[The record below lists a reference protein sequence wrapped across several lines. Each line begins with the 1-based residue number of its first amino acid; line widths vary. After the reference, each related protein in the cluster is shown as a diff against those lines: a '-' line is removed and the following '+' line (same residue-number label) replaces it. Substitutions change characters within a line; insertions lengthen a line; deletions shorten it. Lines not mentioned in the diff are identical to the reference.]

1 MIEKIDPNKIQDF
14 LEKSPSMQPNPAG
27 HIPNNN
33 NNGDV
38 SVQVDN
44 ASLIDKAMQVP
55 QTDASAVQRAREL
68 LQSGQLETPKNIRE
82 AAENIIKFGV

>member
-14 LEKSPSMQPNPAG
+14 LEKSPSMQSNPSG
-27 HIPNNN
+27 HVPNN

-55 QTDASAVQRAREL
+55 QTDAGAVQRAREL
-68 LQSGQLETPKNIRE
+68 LQSGELETPQKIRE
-82 AAENIIKFGV
+82 AAENIIKCGL

>member
-14 LEKSPSMQPNPAG
+14 LEKSPPMQPNPAG
-27 HIPNNN
+27 HLPNKD
-33 NNGDV
+33 GDV
-38 SVQVDN
+38 SVQVDY

-55 QTDASAVQRAREL
+55 QTDTSAVQRAREL
-68 LQSGQLETPKNIRE
+68 LQSGQLETLKNIRE

>member
-14 LEKSPSMQPNPAG
+14 LEKSPPAQPNPAG
-27 HIPNNN
+27 HLPNNSN
-33 NNGDV
+33 DGDV

-55 QTDASAVQRAREL
+55 QTDTNAVQRAREL
-68 LQSGQLETPKNIRE
+68 LLSGQLETPKNIRE